1 MLAAVS
7 NKALPIIDL
16 DAPMIQ
22 RRHILVVDDEPDIVE
37 LLSYNLKQ
45 AGYEV
50 SVALNGRQA
59 LERVAKELP
68 DLVLLDVMLP
78 GLSGTEVASRI
89 RSNPTTASL
98 PIVMLTAKGDD
109 VDQIVGLTVGADDYI
124 AKPFSMKVVLARLEA
139 VFRRSTRGAGDQRQ
153 AVMGGVVM
161 NLETHETLVDGH
173 PAALTLTEFR
183 LLSALIQANGR
194 VLSRSALMARAM
206 GPGVTVTDRT
216 IDVHVTAIRKKL
228 GPHAGIIKTV
238 RGVGYRAT
246 PDAEPADAPADA
258 AP

>member
-1 MLAAVS
+1 MS
-7 NKALPIIDL
+7 
-16 DAPMIQ
+16 Q
-22 RRHILVVDDEPDIVE
+22 RKHILIVDDEPDLVE

-59 LERVAKELP
+59 LDRVSKELP

-89 RSNPTTASL
+89 RSNPATASV

-124 AKPFSMKVVLARLEA
+124 AKPFAIKVVLARLEA
-139 VFRRSTRGAGDQRQ
+139 VFRRAARSSADQRQ
-153 AVMGGVVM
+153 ISMGGVTM
-161 NLETHETLVDGH
+161 NLETHETLVDGQ
-173 PAALTLTEFR
+173 PVSMTLTEFR
-183 LLSALIQANGR
+183 LLSALMQAGGR
-194 VLSRSALMARAM
+194 VLSRSALMSRAM

-228 GPHAGIIKTV
+228 NQHAGIIKTV

-246 PDAEPADAPADA
+246 PEPETEPDGTPAGTV
-258 AP
+258 